1 MGAARIA
8 AAHGAAWCDRQPA
21 HDRRAPE
28 IRYFEALFL
37 EESGAFDRAQ
47 TIMRSL
53 VEEDSSSVDFRGI
66 MAGLAAERGD
76 TATAL
81 RLDAWLARRTA
92 DFDFWGPTYYRARV
106 ATILGHPDAAVALVR
121 TSMERGAWP
130 MWIHIDPILHRLTSR
145 ADYRAVT
152 FPRG

>member
-1 MGAARIA
+1 
-8 AAHGAAWCDRQPA
+8 
-21 HDRRAPE
+21 
-28 IRYFEALFL
+28 
-37 EESGAFDRAQ
+37 
-47 TIMRSL
+47 
-53 VEEDSSSVDFRGI
+53 

-106 ATILGHPDAAVALVR
+106 ATVLGRPDAAVALVR

-130 MWIHIDPILHRLTSR
+130 MWIHIDPILHRLSSR

-152 FPRG
+152 LPRG